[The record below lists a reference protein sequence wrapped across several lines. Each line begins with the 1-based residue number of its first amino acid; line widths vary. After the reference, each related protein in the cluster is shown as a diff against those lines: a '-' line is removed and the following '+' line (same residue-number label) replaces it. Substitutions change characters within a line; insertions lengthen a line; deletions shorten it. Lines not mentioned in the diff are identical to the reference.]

1 MISVSEP
8 ARPDTDHRKGAKIRM
23 ELMEVI
29 LLVTGAAIFFA
40 SFFIPERRNGQADQ
54 DTLTK
59 EQIQNIFNDEYEDA
73 KQRISQLTDETIE
86 YSMEK
91 AERSLERVL
100 NEKMMAFGEYSD
112 SVMTQIGTNHQE
124 TVFMYDM
131 LNNSK
136 QDLTNLLLQTDKS
149 AQDAY
154 QLSQDALTAGESA
167 KEIAEEANKV
177 ARAARARAKKAQ
189 EQAVVAEEKMLLA
202 RKNAQGESSAAEQ
215 QTGIDRVRLAEEESA
230 TAPVKTKES
239 AEKRRQGKPSGRK
252 SAPKSEAHRLAEEML
267 RDEKDVNLKFT
278 PDEESSINSNE
289 RILELHKRGKS
300 NVAIA
305 KALGLGVGE
314 VKLVIDLFETK

>member
-1 MISVSEP
+1 
-8 ARPDTDHRKGAKIRM
+8 M

-29 LLVTGAAIFFA
+29 LLVAGAAIFFA
-40 SFFIPERRNGQADQ
+40 SFFIPEKRNGQADQ
-54 DTLTK
+54 DVLTK
-59 EQIQNIFNDEYEDA
+59 EQIQDIFDEEYEDA
-73 KQRISQLTDETIE
+73 KQRISQLTDETID

-112 SVMTQIGTNHQE
+112 AVMTQIGSNHQE

-202 RKNAQGESSAAEQ
+202 RKNAQGESSAVEQ
-215 QTGIDRVRLAEEESA
+215 QTGIDRVRLAEEEA
-230 TAPVKTKES
+230 APVQAVTREP
-239 AEKRRQGKPSGRK
+239 AEKRCQSKTPVRK
-252 SAPKSEAHRLAEEML
+252 STQKSEAHRFAEEVL
-267 RDEKDVNLKFT
+267 RDEKDVDLKFT

>member
-1 MISVSEP
+1 
-8 ARPDTDHRKGAKIRM
+8 M
-23 ELMEVI
+23 ELMELVLLCAGAVI
-29 LLVTGAAIFFA
+29 FIAG
-40 SFFIPERRNGQADQ
+40 FFIPERKSGQADG

-59 EQIQNIFNDEYEDA
+59 EQIQDIFDEEYDDA
-73 KQRISQLTDETIE
+73 RQRITQLTDETIE

-100 NEKMMAFGEYSD
+100 NEKMMTFGEYSD
-112 SVMTQIGTNHQE
+112 AVMEQIANNHQE

-136 QDLTNLLLQTDKS
+136 QDLTNLFLQTDKS

-154 QLSQDALTAGESA
+154 QLAQDALTAGESA
-167 KEIAEEANKV
+167 KEIAEEANKT

-189 EQAVVAEEKMLLA
+189 EQAVVAEENMLLA
-202 RKNAQGESSAAEQ
+202 RKNAQGEPPAPEP
-215 QTGIDRVRLAEEESA
+215 QTGIDRIRQVAEQA
-230 TAPVKTKES
+230 KPAPVKTAAP
-239 AEKRRQGKPSGRK
+239 AEKRRAAKTQTKKAASR
-252 SAPKSEAHRLAEEML
+252 SEAHRLAEEML
-267 RDEKDVNLKFT
+267 LDEKDVNLKFT
-278 PDEESSINSNE
+278 PDEESSVNSNE

>member
-1 MISVSEP
+1 
-8 ARPDTDHRKGAKIRM
+8 M
-23 ELMEVI
+23 ELMEIV
-29 LLVTGAAIFFA
+29 LLCVGAAIFFA
-40 SFFIPERRNGQADQ
+40 SFFIPEGKNGHADG

-59 EQIQNIFNDEYEDA
+59 EQIQDIFDEEYEDA
-73 KQRISQLTDETIE
+73 KQRITQLTDETIE

-91 AERSLERVL
+91 AERSLERAL

-112 SVMTQIGTNHQE
+112 TVMSQIANNHQE

-154 QLSQDALTAGESA
+154 QLSQDALTAGENA
-167 KEIAEEANKV
+167 KEIAEEANKT

-189 EQAVVAEEKMLLA
+189 EQAVVAEENMLLA
-202 RKNAQGESSAAEQ
+202 RKNAQGETKSPVEQTPVVKPQTGLDRIRQAAEK
-215 QTGIDRVRLAEEESA
+215 AEA
-230 TAPVKTKES
+230 VPAKAKVP
-239 AEKRRQGKPSGRK
+239 AEKRRTNKTQANKK
-252 SAPKSEAHRLAEEML
+252 SAPKSEAHLLAEEML
-267 RDEKDVNLKFT
+267 LDEKDVNLKFT
-278 PDEESSINSNE
+278 PDEESSVNSNE

-305 KALGLGVGE
+305 RTLGLGVGE

>member
-1 MISVSEP
+1 MPIW
-8 ARPDTDHRKGAKIRM
+8 PDTDHGEGAGIQM
-23 ELMEVI
+23 ELMEVV
-29 LLVTGAAIFFA
+29 LLCAGAAIFFA
-40 SFFIPERRNGQADQ
+40 SFFIPERKSGQADR

-59 EQIQNIFNDEYEDA
+59 EEIQDIFDEEYEDA
-73 KQRISQLTDETIE
+73 RQRILQLTDETIE

-100 NEKMMAFGEYSD
+100 NEKMMTFGEYSD
-112 SVMTQIGTNHQE
+112 AVMEQIGNNHQE

-154 QLSQDALTAGESA
+154 QLSQDALTAGENA

-189 EQAVVAEEKMLLA
+189 EQSVVAEEKMLLA
-202 RKNAQGESSAAEQ
+202 RKNAQGESQSPVVEQ
-215 QTGIDRVRLAEEESA
+215 QTGIDRIRLAGEKTEPL
-230 TAPVKTKES
+230 PVKERVP
-239 AEKRRQGKPSGRK
+239 AEKRSTNKTQVKK
-252 SAPKSEAHRLAEEML
+252 STPNLEANLLAEEML
-267 RDEKDVNLKFT
+267 LDGKDVNLKFT
-278 PDEESSINSNE
+278 PDEESSVNSNE

>member
-1 MISVSEP
+1 
-8 ARPDTDHRKGAKIRM
+8 M
-23 ELMEVI
+23 ELMELVLLSIGAVI
-29 LLVTGAAIFFA
+29 FIA
-40 SFFIPERRNGQADQ
+40 SFFIPEGKNGQTDNDA
-54 DTLTK
+54 LTK
-59 EQIQNIFNDEYEDA
+59 EQIQELFDEEYEDA
-73 KQRISQLTDETIE
+73 RQRITQLTDETID

-100 NEKMMAFGEYSD
+100 NEKMMTFGEYSD
-112 SVMTQIGTNHQE
+112 AVMEQIANNHQE

-136 QDLTNLLLQTDKS
+136 QDLTNLFLQTDKS

-154 QLSQDALTAGESA
+154 QLAQDALTAGENA
-167 KEIAEEANKV
+167 KKIAEEANKTARV
-177 ARAARARAKKAQ
+177 ARARSKKAQ

-202 RKNAQGESSAAEQ
+202 RKNAQGEHPVAEP
-215 QTGIDRVRLAEEESA
+215 QTGIDRIRMAEEKTE
-230 TAPVKTKES
+230 PVPEQSKAS
-239 AEKRRQGKPSGRK
+239 SEKRRTNKTQVKKGMPKPKANFLSG
-252 SAPKSEAHRLAEEML
+252 EML
-267 RDEKDVNLKFT
+267 PEGKDVNLKFT
-278 PDEESSINSNE
+278 PDEESSVNSNE

>member
-1 MISVSEP
+1 
-8 ARPDTDHRKGAKIRM
+8 M
-23 ELMEVI
+23 ELMEVV
-29 LLVTGAAIFFA
+29 LLCMGAAIFFA
-40 SFFIPERRNGQADQ
+40 SFFIPDRKNGQADR

-59 EQIQNIFNDEYEDA
+59 EQIQDIFDEEYEDA
-73 KQRISQLTDETIE
+73 KQKISQLTDETIE

-91 AERSLERVL
+91 AERSLERAL

-112 SVMTQIGTNHQE
+112 AVMEQIGNNHQE

-167 KEIAEEANKV
+167 KEIAEEASKL
-177 ARAARARAKKAQ
+177 ARAARARSKKAQ

-202 RKNAQGESSAAEQ
+202 RKNAQGESPVVEQ
-215 QTGIDRVRLAEEESA
+215 QTGIDRIRQA
-230 TAPVKTKES
+230 
-239 AEKRRQGKPSGRK
+239 AEKAEPVPAKTRVPAERRRTNKTQTKK
-252 SAPKSEAHRLAEEML
+252 NAPKSEAHLLAEEML
-267 RDEKDVNLKFT
+267 LDGKDVNLKFT
-278 PDEESSINSNE
+278 PDEESSVNSNE

-305 KALGLGVGE
+305 KTLGLGVGE

>member
-1 MISVSEP
+1 M
-8 ARPDTDHRKGAKIRM
+8 D
-23 ELMEVI
+23 LMEII
-29 LLVTGAAIFFA
+29 LLFAGAAIFFA
-40 SFFIPERRNGQADQ
+40 SFFIPEKKNGRSDG

-59 EQIQNIFNDEYEDA
+59 EQIQDIFDEEYEDA
-73 KQRISQLTDETIE
+73 RQRISRLTDETIE

-100 NEKMMAFGEYSD
+100 NEKMLTFGEYSD
-112 SVMTQIGTNHQE
+112 SVMEQIGNNHQE

-154 QLSQDALTAGESA
+154 QLSQDALTAGENA
-167 KEIAEEANKV
+167 KEIAAEANKT

-202 RKNAQGESSAAEQ
+202 RKNAQGENTVVEQ
-215 QTGIDRVRLAEEESA
+215 QTGIDRIRMAGAGE
-230 TAPVKTKES
+230 TAPVKAK
-239 AEKRRQGKPSGRK
+239 APVEKRRINKAPVRK
-252 SAPKSEAHRLAEEML
+252 SAAKSEAHNLAEEML
-267 RDEKDVNLKFT
+267 LDGKDVNLKFT
-278 PDEESSINSNE
+278 PDEESSVNSNE

-305 KALGLGVGE
+305 KSLGLGVGE

>member
-1 MISVSEP
+1 
-8 ARPDTDHRKGAKIRM
+8 M
-23 ELMEVI
+23 ELMEVV
-29 LLVTGAAIFFA
+29 LLCMGAAIFFA
-40 SFFIPERRNGQADQ
+40 SFFIPDRKSGQADR

-59 EQIQNIFNDEYEDA
+59 EQIQDIFDEEYEDA
-73 KQRISQLTDETIE
+73 RQRILQLTDETIE

-91 AERSLERVL
+91 AERSLERAL

-112 SVMTQIGTNHQE
+112 AVMEQIGNNHQE

-154 QLSQDALTAGESA
+154 QLSQDALTAGENA

-177 ARAARARAKKAQ
+177 AKVARARAKKAQ
-189 EQAVVAEEKMLLA
+189 EQSVVAEEKMLLA
-202 RKNAQGESSAAEQ
+202 RKNAQGESPAVGPVVEQ
-215 QTGIDRVRLAEEESA
+215 QTGIDRIKMAAEKSEPL
-230 TAPVKTKES
+230 PVKATVPVERRRTNKAQTK
-239 AEKRRQGKPSGRK
+239 K
-252 SAPKSEAHRLAEEML
+252 SAPKSQANLLAEEML
-267 RDEKDVNLKFT
+267 LDGKDVNLKFT
-278 PDEESSINSNE
+278 PDEESSVNSNE

>member
-1 MISVSEP
+1 
-8 ARPDTDHRKGAKIRM
+8 M
-23 ELMEVI
+23 ELMEIV
-29 LLVTGAAIFFA
+29 LLFAGAAIFFA
-40 SFFIPERRNGQADQ
+40 SFFIPEKKNGRSDG

-59 EQIQNIFNDEYEDA
+59 EQIQDIFDEEYEDA
-73 KQRISQLTDETIE
+73 RQRISRLTDETIE

-100 NEKMMAFGEYSD
+100 NEKMMTFGEYSD
-112 SVMTQIGTNHQE
+112 SVMEQIGNNHQE

-167 KEIAEEANKV
+167 KEIAEEANKT

-202 RKNAQGESSAAEQ
+202 RKNAQGESAVVEQ
-215 QTGIDRVRLAEEESA
+215 QTGIERIRMAGSGE
-230 TAPVKTKES
+230 TAPTPVKEK
-239 AEKRRQGKPSGRK
+239 APVEKRRINKVPVRK
-252 SAPKSEAHRLAEEML
+252 SAVKPEVHNLAEEML
-267 RDEKDVNLKFT
+267 LDGKDVNLKFT
-278 PDEESSINSNE
+278 PDEESSVNSNE

-305 KALGLGVGE
+305 KSLGLGVGE

>member
-1 MISVSEP
+1 
-8 ARPDTDHRKGAKIRM
+8 M
-23 ELMEVI
+23 ELMEIV
-29 LLVTGAAIFFA
+29 LLFGGAAIFFA
-40 SFFIPERRNGQADQ
+40 SFFIPERKSGQSDR

-59 EQIQNIFNDEYEDA
+59 EQIQDIFDGEYEDA
-73 KQRISQLTDETIE
+73 KQRISRLTDETIE

-100 NEKMMAFGEYSD
+100 NEKMMVFGEYSD
-112 SVMTQIGTNHQE
+112 SVMEQIGNNHQE

-154 QLSQDALTAGESA
+154 QLSQDALTAGENA
-167 KEIAEEANKV
+167 KEIAEEANKT
-177 ARAARARAKKAQ
+177 ARVARARAKKAQ

-202 RKNAQGESSAAEQ
+202 RKNAQGESQSPVVEQ
-215 QTGIDRVRLAEEESA
+215 ERQTGIERIRMAAEEEPEPV
-230 TAPVKTKES
+230 PVKTKVP
-239 AEKRRQGKPSGRK
+239 AEKRRTNKAPAKK
-252 SAPKSEAHRLAEEML
+252 SVPRSEAHLLTEKML
-267 RDEKDVNLKFT
+267 LDGKDVNLKFT
-278 PDEESSINSNE
+278 PDEESSVNSNE

-305 KALGLGVGE
+305 KSLGLGVGE
-314 VKLVIDLFETK
+314 VKLVIDLFESK

>member
-1 MISVSEP
+1 
-8 ARPDTDHRKGAKIRM
+8 M
-23 ELMEVI
+23 ELMELVLLLIGAVI
-29 LLVTGAAIFFA
+29 IIA
-40 SFFIPERRNGQADQ
+40 SFFIPEGKNGQTDKDA
-54 DTLTK
+54 LTK
-59 EQIQNIFNDEYEDA
+59 EQIQELFDEEYEDA
-73 KQRISQLTDETIE
+73 KQRITQLTDETID

-112 SVMTQIGTNHQE
+112 AVMEQIANNHQE

-136 QDLTNLLLQTDKS
+136 QDLTNLFLQTDKS

-154 QLSQDALTAGESA
+154 QLAQDALTAGESA

-177 ARAARARAKKAQ
+177 ARVARARAKKAQ

-202 RKNAQGESSAAEQ
+202 RKNAQGEEPVAEP
-215 QTGIDRVRLAEEESA
+215 QTGIDRIRMAEEKAES
-230 TAPVKTKES
+230 VSEQS
-239 AEKRRQGKPSGRK
+239 RVSVEKRRTNKTQVKK
-252 SAPKSEAHRLAEEML
+252 STPKSKANFLTEEML
-267 RDEKDVNLKFT
+267 PEEKDVNLKFT
-278 PDEESSINSNE
+278 PDEESSVNSNE

>member
-1 MISVSEP
+1 
-8 ARPDTDHRKGAKIRM
+8 M
-23 ELMEVI
+23 EWMEMI
-29 LLVTGAAIFFA
+29 LLFAGAAIFFA
-40 SFFIPERRNGQADQ
+40 SFFIPEKKNGRSDGDA
-54 DTLTK
+54 LTK
-59 EQIQNIFNDEYEDA
+59 EQIQDIFDEEYEDA
-73 KQRISQLTDETIE
+73 RQRISRLTDETIE

-100 NEKMMAFGEYSD
+100 NEKMLTFGEYSD
-112 SVMTQIGTNHQE
+112 SVMEQIGNNHQE

-136 QDLTNLLLQTDKS
+136 QELTNLFLQTDKS

-167 KEIAEEANKV
+167 KEIAEEANKI

-202 RKNAQGESSAAEQ
+202 RKNAQGENTVEKP
-215 QTGIDRVRLAEEESA
+215 QTGIERIRMAGAEEP
-230 TAPVKTKES
+230 APVKTKAS
-239 AEKRRQGKPSGRK
+239 AEKRRINKIPVRK
-252 SAPKSEAHRLAEEML
+252 TAVKSDADNLAEEML
-267 RDEKDVNLKFT
+267 LDGKDVNLKFT
-278 PDEESSINSNE
+278 PDEESSVNSNE

-305 KALGLGVGE
+305 KSLGLGVGE

>member
-1 MISVSEP
+1 
-8 ARPDTDHRKGAKIRM
+8 M
-23 ELMEVI
+23 ELMEVV
-29 LLVTGAAIFFA
+29 LLCMGAAIFFA
-40 SFFIPERRNGQADQ
+40 SFFIPERKSGQADR

-59 EQIQNIFNDEYEDA
+59 EQIQDIFDEEYEDA
-73 KQRISQLTDETIE
+73 RQRILQLTDETIE

-91 AERSLERVL
+91 AERSLERTL

-112 SVMTQIGTNHQE
+112 AVMEQISNNHQE

-136 QDLTNLLLQTDKS
+136 QDLTNLFLQTDKS

-154 QLSQDALTAGESA
+154 QMSQDALTAGENA
-167 KEIAEEANKV
+167 REIAEEANKM
-177 ARAARARAKKAQ
+177 AKAARARAKKAQ

-202 RKNAQGESSAAEQ
+202 RKNAQGESPVMEPVVDPVVEQ
-215 QTGIDRVRLAEEESA
+215 QTGIDRIRLAAEKSEPL
-230 TAPVKTKES
+230 PVKARVPAERRHTNKAQTK
-239 AEKRRQGKPSGRK
+239 KN
-252 SAPKSEAHRLAEEML
+252 APKSQANRLAEEML
-267 RDEKDVNLKFT
+267 LDGKDVNLKFT

-305 KALGLGVGE
+305 RALGLGVGE

>member
-1 MISVSEP
+1 
-8 ARPDTDHRKGAKIRM
+8 M
-23 ELMEVI
+23 ELMEVV
-29 LLVTGAAIFFA
+29 LLCVGAAIFFA
-40 SFFIPERRNGQADQ
+40 SFFIPERKSGQAER

-59 EQIQNIFNDEYEDA
+59 EEIQDIFDEEYEDA
-73 KQRISQLTDETIE
+73 RQRILQLTDETIE

-91 AERSLERVL
+91 AERSLERAL

-112 SVMTQIGTNHQE
+112 AVMEQIGNNHQE

-154 QLSQDALTAGESA
+154 QLSQDALTAGENA

-177 ARAARARAKKAQ
+177 AKVARARAKKAQ
-189 EQAVVAEEKMLLA
+189 EQSVVAEEKMLLA
-202 RKNAQGESSAAEQ
+202 RKNAQGEPPVVERQTGLDRIRMAAEN
-215 QTGIDRVRLAEEESA
+215 AETSPEKA
-230 TAPVKTKES
+230 KVP
-239 AEKRRQGKPSGRK
+239 AEKRSTNKTQIKK
-252 SAPKSEAHRLAEEML
+252 SAPKSEANRLAEEML
-267 RDEKDVNLKFT
+267 LDGKDVNLKFT
-278 PDEESSINSNE
+278 PDEESSVNSNE

>member
-1 MISVSEP
+1 
-8 ARPDTDHRKGAKIRM
+8 M
-23 ELMEVI
+23 EMMEIV
-29 LLVTGAAIFFA
+29 LLFAGAAIFFA
-40 SFFIPERRNGQADQ
+40 SFFIPEKKNERSDGDA
-54 DTLTK
+54 LTK
-59 EQIQNIFNDEYEDA
+59 EQIQDIFDEEYEDA
-73 KQRISQLTDETIE
+73 RQRITQLTDETIE

-100 NEKMMAFGEYSD
+100 NEKMMTFGEYSD
-112 SVMTQIGTNHQE
+112 SVMEQISNNHQE

-136 QDLTNLLLQTDKS
+136 QDLTNLFLQTDKS

-167 KEIAEEANKV
+167 KEIAEEANKI

-202 RKNAQGESSAAEQ
+202 RKNAQGESPVAEQ
-215 QTGIDRVRLAEEESA
+215 QTGIERIRMTEAEEAAPAKAKAPAERRRINK
-230 TAPVKTKES
+230 TPVKKSVTK
-239 AEKRRQGKPSGRK
+239 SGT
-252 SAPKSEAHRLAEEML
+252 HNLAEEML
-267 RDEKDVNLKFT
+267 LDGKDVNLKFT
-278 PDEESSINSNE
+278 PDEESSVNSNE

-305 KALGLGVGE
+305 KSLGLGVGE

>member
-1 MISVSEP
+1 
-8 ARPDTDHRKGAKIRM
+8 M
-23 ELMEVI
+23 ELMELVLLLIGAVI
-29 LLVTGAAIFFA
+29 IIA
-40 SFFIPERRNGQADQ
+40 SFFIPEGKNEQTDKDA
-54 DTLTK
+54 LTK
-59 EQIQNIFNDEYEDA
+59 EQIQELFDEEYEDA
-73 KQRISQLTDETIE
+73 KQRITQLTDETID

-112 SVMTQIGTNHQE
+112 AVMEQIANNHQE

-136 QDLTNLLLQTDKS
+136 QDLTNLFLQTDKS

-154 QLSQDALTAGESA
+154 QLAQDALTAGESA

-177 ARAARARAKKAQ
+177 ARVARARAKKAQ

-202 RKNAQGESSAAEQ
+202 RKNAQGEEPVAEP
-215 QTGIDRVRLAEEESA
+215 QTGIDRIRMAEEKAES
-230 TAPVKTKES
+230 VSEQS
-239 AEKRRQGKPSGRK
+239 RVSVEKRRTNKTQVKK
-252 SAPKSEAHRLAEEML
+252 STPKSKANFLSEEML
-267 RDEKDVNLKFT
+267 PEEKDVNLKFT
-278 PDEESSINSNE
+278 PDEESSVNSNE